1 MILPDPRFQIDVA
14 ESEADRSSPP
24 RISSAS
30 ADAKSTEHI
39 RTPQASDFSTAAKAL
54 AGVEQ
59 FPAELLS
66 PDTRVSLSI
75 SAFHPLIERLRRA
88 ANLSG
93 NRSHRRPPRRMIL
106 HVLESQPNG
115 ACTHFG

>member
-24 RISSAS
+24 SFSSAS

-39 RTPQASDFSTAAKAL
+39 RAPQASDFSTAAKAL

-75 SAFHPLIERLRRA
+75 SAFFTHSLSDCAVQPILAAIEVTVA
-88 ANLSG
+88 
-93 NRSHRRPPRRMIL
+93 HR
-106 HVLESQPNG
+106 EG
-115 ACTHFG
+115 